1 MVYSEESVPLSFWW
15 GPGWS
20 GESHGGL
27 GRGEEGE
34 RRGRGAR
41 AGALGTGSQ
50 GGAGGDTGT
59 GSEGDEEDR
68 VPGEG
73 AVGAETPG
81 LRGEPGAWGW
91 KHSAKQGL

>member
-1 MVYSEESVPLSFWW
+1 MQGRVSRCHSGGDLAGQESLTA
-15 GPGWS
+15 GQ
-20 GESHGGL
+20 HGAD
-27 GRGEEGE
+27 
-34 RRGRGAR
+34 GA
-41 AGALGTGSQ
+41 AGTGSE

-59 GSEGDEEDR
+59 RSEGDEEDR

-81 LRGEPGAWGW
+81 FTGEPGVWGW

>member
-1 MVYSEESVPLSFWW
+1 MSRCHSGGDLAGQESLTGGW
-15 GPGWS
+15 GG
-20 GESHGGL
+20 
-27 GRGEEGE
+27 GE

-41 AGALGTGSQ
+41 AGAVGTGSE